1 MQRSGA
7 FTTLNFRQKYS
18 SNKRQGNKRQGPGLD
33 AQGDGGENGTQLA
46 ATTAPWAGDLGQENT
61 RYFSPGQTQMGGLAV
76 KTLSSGKVREG
87 VIQGRNREGK
97 AENGP
102 CEEQGQT
109 SAAVT
114 EHCQPGAPWAHF

>member
-1 MQRSGA
+1 M
-7 FTTLNFRQKYS
+7 
-18 SNKRQGNKRQGPGLD
+18 D

-46 ATTAPWAGDLGQENT
+46 ATTAPWVGDLGQENT

-87 VIQGRNREGK
+87 VIQERNREGK

-114 EHCQPGAPWAHF
+114 EYCQPGAPWAHF